1 MKQYLIKGPNK
12 GVSGTVDIE
21 GAKNSCLPLLASSIL
36 FQDSIVLTNVPLVK
50 DVLTMC
56 NLLEELGSKVE
67 ISEKNKTI
75 KVINKKKH
83 KLVVPYKL
91 ISTMRAGVLLMGALL
106 GKYPKN
112 KISCAAPGGC
122 SLGERFTNFHTAGF
136 KRLGVKYNLKNGY
149 TNLSAKNGLIGNTY
163 KFPKVSVTGTCNLIM
178 ASVFAKNTTTLKN
191 VSIEPEVLDLISFLN
206 SSANLKFIKFTGK
219 RTLKIRGITK
229 LIKGSHKVIGD
240 RIAAFSFL
248 CIGAITRGKVKV
260 NNINPKH
267 LPKELEILK
276 RMGCKIKTNNYSITI
291 NAKKKLKAVSFK
303 TNPWPEFATDNM
315 PILMAV
321 LTTVDGKSKIEENV
335 FSQRFQAAPELNR
348 MGAFI
353 SIKKNKAIIIGQKKL
368 FGAECIS
375 SDLRSSFAI
384 ILGSIAATGTSQIHR
399 VYHSSRGY
407 YQLPKK
413 LKKLGI
419 NIKTIN

>member
-1 MKQYLIKGPNK
+1 MKRYIIKGPNK
-12 GVSGTVDIE
+12 GVSGSVDIE
-21 GAKNSCLPLLASSIL
+21 GAKNSCLPLLAASIL
-36 FQDSIVLTNVPLVK
+36 FQDSITLTNVPLVK

-56 NLLEELGSKVE
+56 NLLEVLGSKVE

-75 KVINKKKH
+75 KVFNKKKH

-122 SLGERFTNFHTAGF
+122 SLGARFTNFHNAGF
-136 KRLGVKYNLKNGY
+136 KSLGAKYNLKNGY
-149 TNLSAKNGLIGNTY
+149 TNLSAKNGLIGNIY

-178 ASVFAKNTTTLKN
+178 ASVFAKNTSTLKN
-191 VSIEPEVLDLISFLN
+191 VSIEPEVIDLISFLN
-206 SSANLKFIKFTGK
+206 SSSNSKFITFTGK
-219 RTLKIRGITK
+219 RTLQIRGITK

-240 RIAAFSFL
+240 RIAAFSYL
-248 CIGAITRGKVKV
+248 CVGVITRGKIKV

-267 LPKELEILK
+267 LPKELEVLK
-276 RMGCKIKTNNYSITI
+276 RMGCKIKTNNYSIAI
-291 NAKKKLKAVSFK
+291 NSKRKLKPVSFK

-321 LTTVDGKSKIEENV
+321 LATVDGKSKIEENV

-348 MGAFI
+348 MGASI

-375 SDLRSSFAI
+375 SDLRSAFAI
-384 ILGSIAATGTSQIHR
+384 ILGAIAATGKSKIAR
-399 VYHSSRGY
+399 VYHSTRGY
-407 YQLPKK
+407 YELPKK

-419 NIKTIN
+419 NIKSKN

>member
-12 GVSGTVDIE
+12 GVCGTIE
-21 GAKNSCLPLLASSIL
+21 CDGSKNSCLPLLASSIL
-36 FQDSIVLTNVPLVK
+36 FEDSIVLTNVPLVK

-56 NLLEELGSKVE
+56 NLLEELGAKVE

-75 KVINKKKH
+75 KITNKKKH

-91 ISTMRAGVLLMGALL
+91 ISTMRAGALLMGALL

-112 KISCAAPGGC
+112 KIFCAASGGC
-122 SLGERFTNFHTAGF
+122 SLGARPTNFHIAGF
-136 KRLGVKYNLKNGY
+136 KSLGAKYNLKNGY
-149 TNLSAKNGLIGNTY
+149 TILSAKNGLIGNTY

-178 ASVFAKNTTTLKN
+178 ASVFAKKTTTILN
-191 VSIEPEVLDLISFLN
+191 ASREPEVLDLISFLN
-206 SSANLKFIKFTGK
+206 NSSNSKFIKFTGK
-219 RTLKIRGITK
+219 RTLQIRGITK
-229 LIKGSHKVIGD
+229 LIRGSHKVIGD
-240 RIAAFSFL
+240 RIAAFSYL
-248 CIGAITRGKVKV
+248 CVGVITRGKIKV

-267 LPKELEILK
+267 LPKELEVLK
-276 RMGCKIKTNNYSITI
+276 RMGCEIKTSNSSITV
-291 NAKKKLKAVSFK
+291 NAKKKLKPVSFK
-303 TNPWPEFATDNM
+303 TNPWPEFATDNQ

-348 MGAFI
+348 LGASI
-353 SIKKNKAIIIGQKKL
+353 SIKKNTATIIGQKKL

-375 SDLRSSFAI
+375 SDLRSAFAI
-384 ILGSIAATGTSQIHR
+384 ILGAIAATGKSKIAR
-399 VYHSSRGY
+399 VYHSIRGY

-419 NIKTIN
+419 NIKSKN

>member
-12 GVSGTVDIE
+12 GVSGTIDIE

-36 FQDSIVLTNVPLVK
+36 FEDSIVLTNVPLVK

-56 NLLEELGSKVE
+56 NLLDELGAKIE

-75 KVINKKKH
+75 KITNKKKH

-91 ISTMRAGVLLMGALL
+91 ISTMRAGALLMGALL

-112 KISCAAPGGC
+112 KIFCAASGGC
-122 SLGERFTNFHTAGF
+122 SLGARPTNFHIAGF
-136 KRLGVKYNLKNGY
+136 KSLGAKYNLKNGY
-149 TNLSAKNGLIGNTY
+149 TILSAKNGLVGSTY

-206 SSANLKFIKFTGK
+206 NSSNSKFIKFTGK
-219 RTLKIRGITK
+219 RTLQIRGIKK
-229 LIKGSHKVIGD
+229 LIRGSHKVIGD
-240 RIAAFSFL
+240 RIAAFSYL
-248 CIGAITRGKVKV
+248 CVGVITRGKIKV
-260 NNINPKH
+260 NNVNPKH
-267 LPKELEILK
+267 LPKELEVLK
-276 RMGCKIKTNNYSITI
+276 RMGCEIKTSNSSITV
-291 NAKKKLKAVSFK
+291 NAKKKLKPVSFK

-348 MGAFI
+348 LGASI
-353 SIKKNKAIIIGQKKL
+353 SIKKNTAIIIGRKKL
-368 FGAECIS
+368 YGAQCIS

-384 ILGSIAATGTSQIHR
+384 ILGSIAAIGSSQVQR
-399 VYHSSRGY
+399 VYHNIRGY

-413 LKKLGI
+413 FKKLGI
-419 NIKTIN
+419 NIKVIK